1 MKSFKLIPVGAA
13 MALFLA
19 ASASAYAVTISPA
32 GPISL
37 TGSTTL
43 TKGIV
48 SVSCTANFVGS
59 VGSSGAISITSAS
72 FGGGSLCT
80 GISATHLPWTGDVG
94 TTTSLSLNNVAVN
107 TLLGACGPSTIAAS
121 ITENP
126 TLKETTIG
134 LNNQALSGGC
144 TVTGTLTTT
153 PYLTIH

>member
-37 TGSTTL
+37 IGSTTL
-43 TKGIV
+43 KKGIV
-48 SVSCTANFVGS
+48 SVSCTANMVGS
-59 VGSSGAISITSAS
+59 VSSTGAISITSAK
-72 FGGGSLCT
+72 FAGNSLCT
-80 GISATHLPWTGDVG
+80 GITALQLPWTGDVL
-94 TTTSLSLNNVAVN
+94 TTTSLSLSGVAVN

-121 ITENP
+121 ITEN
-126 TLKETTIG
+126 TTQKETTIG
-134 LNNQALSGGC
+134 LTDQALSGGC
-144 TVTGTLTTT
+144 TVSGTLTTT